1 MRNVLIA
8 LLVTTFLCACS
19 KGNPPSTNKSDFKE
33 QCIDGVTYIM
43 FKENEPSKGYGY
55 MSVKLNRD
63 SKIVECEL

>member
-1 MRNVLIA
+1 MKKVLIA
-8 LLVTTFLCACS
+8 LLVTTLLCACS

-33 QCIDGVTYIM
+33 QCIDGVTYII
-43 FKENEPSKGYGY
+43 FKEHQGYQGYGY